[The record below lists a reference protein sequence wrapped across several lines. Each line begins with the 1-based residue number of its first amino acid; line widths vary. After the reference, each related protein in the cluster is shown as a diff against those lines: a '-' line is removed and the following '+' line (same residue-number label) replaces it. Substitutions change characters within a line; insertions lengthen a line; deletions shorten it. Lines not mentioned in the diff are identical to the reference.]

1 MIRISQS
8 QKAKLEALWRSM
20 SAEQRT
26 ALLATAKAGKDAD
39 ASAAQLFEVLSTVDE
54 ATRDPAGEL
63 AKPYVLAPLRNL
75 VGDPSKVPPSRFRF
89 SPEDLSKIWGWLAR
103 HLAKDMVETA
113 KKCRK
118 PESDPIWFEFRRTA
132 GKALKDAIAA
142 AERVPKD
149 MTALM
154 KRFGGGDAKGM
165 LVDAASLLTHCEEIS
180 TAMKTLPDK
189 IVELDPD
196 LVEQIREM
204 HESLSEETPEAALW
218 VLLLTIGRLAE
229 PWQIFRVVAKI
240 GNREDDLVVSKTDL
254 AAVGDAILADTGF
267 FASKLKQPPQTLEEA
282 KASAHVFD
290 QFVAHSNGM
299 TSEFG
304 IRKAGRWGQVLFSLR
319 AEASSNV
326 EKTLNKIP
334 LALDNG
340 LPEPRRGRS
349 GRIIPAQLPSEAA
362 IDKAEGLLFFLNS
375 CREHTNAAAI
385 ASTHKRILDV
395 CEKRMTD
402 AGALLVDLVASS
414 EGQNRTTAQDGLE
427 ITARLMESGGM
438 VEPANLL
445 RRRGLAAAA

>member
-1 MIRISQS
+1 
-8 QKAKLEALWRSM
+8 M
-20 SAEQRT
+20 SADKRA
-26 ALLATAKAGKDAD
+26 ALLASAKAGKEIDAT
-39 ASAAQLFEVLSTVDE
+39 AARLYEILSAIDD

-63 AKPYVLAPLRNL
+63 AKPYVLAPLRTL
-75 VGDPSKVPPSRFRF
+75 AGDPSKIPPSRFRF

-103 HLAKDMVETA
+103 HLAKDMVEAA

-118 PESDPIWFEFRRTA
+118 PESDPIWFDFRRTA
-132 GKALKDAIAA
+132 GLALKNAILA

-154 KRFGGGDAKGM
+154 KRFGGADAKGM
-165 LVDAASLLTHCEEIS
+165 LADAASLLTYSEEIS

-189 IVELDPD
+189 ISELDPD
-196 LVEQIREM
+196 LVEQIREI
-204 HESLSEETPEAALW
+204 HETLSEETPEAALW

-267 FASKLKQPPQTLEEA
+267 FAAKLKQPPQTFEEA
-282 KASAHVFD
+282 RASAALFG

-349 GRIIPAQLPSEAA
+349 GRIIPAHLPSEAS
-362 IDKAEGLLFFLNS
+362 IDKAEGLLFFLDS
-375 CREHTNAAAI
+375 CREYTNAAAI
-385 ASTHKRILDV
+385 ASTHKRILDI
-395 CEKRMTD
+395 CEKRMTE
-402 AGALLVDLVASS
+402 AGALLVDVVASS

-427 ITARLMESGGM
+427 ITARLMEAAGM
-438 VEPANLL
+438 AEHANLL

>member
-1 MIRISQS
+1 MP
-8 QKAKLEALWRSM
+8 
-20 SAEQRT
+20 AEKRT
-26 ALLATAKAGKDAD
+26 ALLATARAGKDAD
-39 ASAAQLFEVLSTVDE
+39 AATASLFEILSSIDD
-54 ATRDPAGEL
+54 AIRDPAGEL
-63 AKPYVLAPLRNL
+63 AKPYVLAPLRSL

-89 SPEDLSKIWGWLAR
+89 TPEDLSKIWGWLAR

-132 GKALKDAIAA
+132 GRALHDAILA

-154 KRFGGGDAKGM
+154 KRFGGAEAKGM
-165 LVDAASLLTHCEEIS
+165 LVDAASLLTYSEEIS
-180 TAMKTLPDK
+180 VAMKTLPDK
-189 IVELDPD
+189 IAELDPD

-204 HESLSEETPEAALW
+204 HEKLSEETPEAALW

-240 GNREDDLVVSKTDL
+240 GKREDDLVVSKTDL

-267 FASKLKQPPQTLEEA
+267 FAAKLKQPPQTLEEA
-282 KASAHVFD
+282 KVSAGLFG

-319 AEASSNV
+319 AEASSNA
-326 EKTLNKIP
+326 EKILNKIP
-334 LALDNG
+334 LALDGG

-362 IDKAEGLLFFLNS
+362 IDKAEGLLHFLHS
-375 CREHTNAAAI
+375 SREHTNAAAI
-385 ASTHKRILDV
+385 ASTHKRILDIA
-395 CEKRMTD
+395 EKRMTE
-402 AGALLVDLVASS
+402 AGAMLVDLVASS
-414 EGQNRTTAQDGLE
+414 EGQNRTAAQDGLE
-427 ITARLMESGGM
+427 ITARLMEVTGFGEQAS
-438 VEPANLL
+438 LL